1 MVEPLKKESS
11 FPPDHRP
18 PIGLL
23 WGRYVTPSHCFTF
36 SPFYFSPPVSSVW
49 NLSPLC
55 VGVFSL
61 SLGTREYV
69 NLFYTSYTS
78 AW

>member
-1 MVEPLKKESS
+1 MLESLEKESS

-18 PIGLL
+18 PTGLL
-23 WGRYVTPSHCFTF
+23 WGIPTVLPFPLFISH
-36 SPFYFSPPVSSVW
+36 PPVSSVW

-69 NLFYTSYTS
+69 NLLYTSYTS